1 MNLWRGLTVFTA
13 VVALLA
19 ACAPPPPR
27 SGSSAGA
34 AAISQAPKRVTIAIT
49 GQAPALSN
57 KLNRNNSI
65 QGVDKLQLLVNA
77 GATDLD
83 QNNERRPQLAE
94 AVPSVENGLWKV
106 LPDGTME
113 TVYRLRNGLTWHDGT
128 PLTADD
134 LVFTMQVGRDP
145 DFPLFSSA
153 QYASLGTV
161 EVVDARSVVAKWT
174 RPFIDA
180 DTLFSATT
188 GLPLP
193 RHILGPTYQN
203 EKEKFEQVPY
213 WTTEFVGTG
222 PFKLREFVRD
232 SHVSLEAFNGYV
244 HGRPKIDL
252 LDVRFLT
259 DGNVMMA
266 NILSGAVEMY
276 LGRGLSIE
284 QGMQVRDQWTGGRL
298 EPIGTN
304 AINLWPQLLT
314 PNPQIITDLQFRRAL
329 KHAIDMPEMTGI
341 LTAGLGN
348 ALESFVRPNDP
359 EFNDVQSAIVRY
371 PYDPRRSMEILTGL
385 GYTRAADGIFR
396 GPTGETISVEIRTLS
411 ADLNQKTTL
420 SVVDYWRRVGVDA
433 SIFTIPPQRQGEAE
447 FRANFPGFQIL
458 LGSISPIALH
468 TSRAPLA
475 SNNFQVTGNY
485 PRYMNPEYDALAD
498 RYYATI
504 PRAER
509 MEVLRQVIRWQ
520 TDQLLA
526 VPLFQ
531 YVDPSLIS
539 NRLKN
544 VVPNNTFNI
553 HEWEAVY

>member
-1 MNLWRGLTVFTA
+1 MNNRLTMVWCVF
-13 VVALLA
+13 LLLVA
-19 ACAPPPPR
+19 ACATPTPR
-27 SGSSAGA
+27 GGTSAEGGIAASS
-34 AAISQAPKRVTIAIT
+34 APKRVTIAIT
-49 GQAPALSN
+49 GNAPALSN
-57 KLNRNNSI
+57 KLNRNNTI

-83 QNNERRPQLAE
+83 ANNERRPQLAE
-94 AVPSVENGLWKV
+94 AVPSTDNGLWKV

-113 TVYRLRNGLTWHDGT
+113 TTYRLKAGLTWHDGT
-128 PLTADD
+128 PITAED
-134 LVFTMQVGRDP
+134 LVFTVQVGRDP
-145 DFPLFSSA
+145 ELPLFGTA
-153 QYASLGTV
+153 QYLSLGIV
-161 EVVDARSVVAKWT
+161 ETVDARTVVAKWSK
-174 RPFIDA
+174 PFIDA

-193 RHILGPTYQN
+193 KHLLGPTYQQ
-203 EKEKFEQVPY
+203 EKDKFETLPY

-222 PFKLREFVRD
+222 AFKLREFVRD
-232 SHVSLEAFNGYV
+232 SHVSLEAFDRYV
-244 HGRPKIDL
+244 NGRPKIDL
-252 LDVRFLT
+252 LDVRFIT

-266 NILSGAVEMY
+266 NVLSGVVELY
-276 LGRGLSIE
+276 IGRGLSIE
-284 QGMQVRDQWTGGRL
+284 QGMQVRDQWTGGHL
-298 EPIGTN
+298 EPVGTN

-314 PNPQIITDLQFRRAL
+314 PNPQIVTDLQFRRAL
-329 KHAIDMPEMTGI
+329 KHAIDLPEINGV

-348 ALESFVRPNDP
+348 ALESFVKPNDP
-359 EFNDVQSAIVRY
+359 EFNDVQAAIVRY
-371 PYDPRRSMEILTGL
+371 PYDPRKAMDMIAGL
-385 GYTRAADGIFR
+385 GYARGADGMFR
-396 GPTGETISVEIRTLS
+396 SPSGDTIPIEIRTLS

-420 SVVDYWRRVGVDA
+420 SVVDYWRRAGVDA
-433 SIFTIPPQRQGEAE
+433 AIFTIPPQRQGEGE

-468 TSRAPLA
+468 SARAPLA
-475 SNNFQVTGNY
+475 ANQFLVTGNY

-539 NRLKN
+539 NRLRN
-544 VVPNNTFNI
+544 IVPNSTFNL
-553 HEWEAVY
+553 HEWDV